1 MAYAQSPITLP
12 TNYGTRKHK
21 TQCKTLCF
29 LAHFIEKKE
38 ETVRKSESLY
48 SPTDSLGPSSIA
60 RNIPAPFPASSS
72 SYIYIYSYENSMAI
86 NSDPLLSRNGLP
98 IVSRTFKL
106 NDAIFIYV
114 YTKRC
119 RPSLPQRLRSRIS
132 QLASQSF
139 LAVTVGWLRRRQYPN
154 ILILQGEMCST
165 SLYLNV
171 SRELLIFITM

>member
-72 SYIYIYSYENSMAI
+72 Y
-86 NSDPLLSRNGLP
+86 
-98 IVSRTFKL
+98 
-106 NDAIFIYV
+106 IYV
-114 YTKRC
+114 YTKT
-119 RPSLPQRLRSRIS
+119 Q
-132 QLASQSF
+132 
-139 LAVTVGWLRRRQYPN
+139 W
-154 ILILQGEMCST
+154 
-165 SLYLNV
+165 
-171 SRELLIFITM
+171 LLIQILFSHEMVCPLFRVPLN